1 MRISAVSPDAAAA
14 NPAHPDHARWVKDRT
29 LALESAH
36 AQVLGLSMR
45 DAETANARNLD
56 RLDARQARRPARKP
70 KAVTTARREL
80 TRADLDAGV
89 TKRTPKAR
97 KMPVLRCG
105 FCGVCKTCKRNRRVG
120 EIMQR
125 RAQHE
130 PLAIQLAN
138 ALTIMVLAHDLRKV
152 FKDCGAEYPFDRLT
166 GHARNAALVAATERI
181 CDRSEAAW
189 GAWR

>member
-1 MRISAVSPDAAAA
+1 MTITAVTPVDAAA

-29 LALESAH
+29 LAMEAEH
-36 AQVLGLSMR
+36 AKVVGLCMR
-45 DAETANARNLD
+45 DAETVNLRNLD
-56 RLDARQARRPARKP
+56 RLAARRRLARP
-70 KAVTTARREL
+70 VTARPRAAPREPVA
-80 TRADLDAGV
+80 ADPRV
-89 TKRTPKAR
+89 TKRVAKPR

-105 FCGVCKTCKRNRRVG
+105 FCSVCKTCKRNLRVG
-120 EIMQR
+120 QIMQR
-125 RAQHE
+125 RAQQE
-130 PLAIQLAN
+130 PLGIQLAN

-181 CDRSEAAW
+181 CDRSEATW